1 LKRALKIGIGVA
13 SLALLFLPVV
23 AAAQRPFFATFRAT
37 PVEPSHLTIESHIAF
52 DQQSDDH
59 RATGLSLGVR
69 YGLLYETEVSAHL
82 PYLYAERNGKSD
94 HHLGDLLLGA
104 KFRLIRGRAA
114 NPLSV
119 ATLITVK
126 VPSAGE
132 QRLLGTTGEADIG
145 LFAIASK
152 TFAPIS
158 AHANLGYV
166 FNGNPPGSEKKD
178 QFHYA
183 LAVEYPADLF
193 FTLFGELL
201 GSVQVGHSLTAGPWS
216 LGAGTSYAIDETRTI
231 DGSVAAGLTDDAPEF
246 SLRVGMTW
254 ALP

>member
-1 LKRALKIGIGVA
+1 MKWVLKIGLGLVGVV
-13 SLALLFLPVV
+13 LLFLPVV
-23 AAAQRPFFATFRAT
+23 AGAERPFMATERAT
-37 PVEPSHLTIESHIAF
+37 PVEPSRLAIETHFAL
-52 DQQSDDH
+52 DQQNDDH
-59 RATGLSLGVR
+59 HATGLSVGVR
-69 YGLLYETEVSAHL
+69 YGLLYETEVSAHI
-82 PYLYAERNGKSD
+82 PYLYAERGSESD

-104 KFRLIRGRAA
+104 KFRLIRGRVA
-114 NPLSV
+114 NPLSI
-119 ATLITVK
+119 ATSITVK

-132 QRLLGTTGEADIG
+132 QPLLGATGEADIS

-166 FNGNPPGSEKKD
+166 FNGNPVGSEKKD

-183 LAVEYPADLF
+183 LAVEYPAETF

-201 GSVQVGHSLTAGPWS
+201 GNVQVGNSLTTGPWS
-216 LGAGTSYAIDETRTI
+216 LGAGASYAIDEARRI
-231 DGSVAAGLTDDAPEF
+231 DGSVSVGLTDDAPEF
-246 SLRVGMTW
+246 SVRVGMTY

>member
-1 LKRALKIGIGVA
+1 MLGLV
-13 SLALLFLPVV
+13 LLFLPVV
-23 AAAQRPFFATFRAT
+23 AGAERPFVATFRAT
-37 PVEPSHLTIESHIAF
+37 PVEPSRLAIETHFAF
-52 DQQSDDH
+52 DRQNDDH
-59 RATGLSLGVR
+59 HATGISFGVR

-82 PYLYAERNGKSD
+82 PYLYAEQNGESD

-104 KFRLIRGRAA
+104 KFRLVRGRAA

-119 ATLITVK
+119 ATRITVK

-183 LAVEYPADLF
+183 LAVEYPAEPS
-193 FTLFGELL
+193 FTLFSELL
-201 GSVQVGHSLTAGPWS
+201 GNVQVGDSLTTGPWS
-216 LGAGTSYAIDETRTI
+216 LGAGASYAMDETRAI

-246 SLRVGMTW
+246 SLRFGMTW

>member
-1 LKRALKIGIGVA
+1 MAG
-13 SLALLFLPVV
+13 LAFLFLPSV
-23 AAAQRPFFATFRAT
+23 AGAERPFVATERAT
-37 PVEPSHLTIESHIAF
+37 PVEPSRLFVEGHFAF
-52 DQQSDDH
+52 DQQNEDRYFS
-59 RATGLSLGVR
+59 GLTAGIR

-82 PYLYAERNGKSD
+82 PYLYAEANGESD

-119 ATLITVK
+119 ATRITLK

-132 QRLLGTTGEADIG
+132 QSLLGATGEADIG

-166 FNGNPPGSEKKD
+166 FNGNPVGSEKKD

-183 LAVEYPADLF
+183 LAVEYPAETF

-201 GSVQVGHSLTAGPWS
+201 GNVQVGDSLTTGPWS
-216 LGAGTSYAIDETRTI
+216 LGAGASYAMDETTKI
-231 DGSVAAGLTDDAPEF
+231 DGSVAVGLTDDAPEF
-246 SLRVGMTW
+246 SVRVGMTY